1 MNWTNSLL
9 AWLLVVGQP
18 GSQASDDP
26 AWAMPLAFVAAVVFI
41 LILLSGFY
49 LIFLALKQRKRED
62 EAEGEQS

>member
-18 GSQASDDP
+18 GSKAADDP